1 MKIEIIGQHFSVCKV
16 EDFHSVNWNDPYC
29 FIGKT
34 EEECSLVCQTESVPE
49 NVLEREDGWK
59 AFRFSGVLDFSMVG
73 VLSQATS
80 ILAGEGISVFAVST
94 YNTDYVLLKEGQF
107 GKALELLEKNGYTVD
122 EKQQESSCKK
132 AKG

>member
-1 MKIEIIGQHFSVCKV
+1 
-16 EDFHSVNWNDPYC
+16 
-29 FIGKT
+29 
-34 EEECSLVCQTESVPE
+34 
-49 NVLEREDGWK
+49 
-59 AFRFSGVLDFSMVG
+59 MVG

-80 ILAGEGISVFAVST
+80 ILAGEGIRVFAVST